1 MRRECLELERG
12 KMDCD
17 AGLADL
23 SKLGI
28 AKAKG
33 ACEDFME
40 STTEAR
46 SLTQALNDHRAST
59 IASFAVLAAGIAL
72 FAIPT
77 LIFVVQEYWS
87 REDGAH
93 GPIVLF
99 TGLWLIW
106 RQWGEAISARELP
119 NGARVWGSL
128 TLLVVLHVAAR
139 ITQIVELE
147 GFLMYGSLIV
157 VLYAFV
163 GAEVLKKLWF
173 PLFYIAF
180 IFPPPETLVAAV
192 TVPMKMWLSVAAI
205 RFLEIFGYPI
215 GGEGVRIFIGQYE
228 LLVAAACAGINSII
242 SLSAISLFYIYIRHQ
257 AEWRYAALLVL
268 FIVPIA
274 LLANFVR
281 VLILI
286 LLTYYAGEAAAQG
299 FLHNFAGI
307 LMFAVAIASVFAL
320 DSVLKPVWNRVT
332 SASQRGAASA

>member
-1 MRRECLELERG
+1 
-12 KMDCD
+12 
-17 AGLADL
+17 
-23 SKLGI
+23 
-28 AKAKG
+28 
-33 ACEDFME
+33 ME
-40 STTEAR
+40 SMARAEPTTKTISGYR
-46 SLTQALNDHRAST
+46 TST
-59 IASFAVLAAGIAL
+59 IVSFAVLCAGIAL

-99 TGLWLIW
+99 TGLWLVW
-106 RQWGEAISARELP
+106 RQWREAIIARAIP
-119 NGARVWGSL
+119 SSGRVWASL
-128 TLLVVLHVAAR
+128 TILVVLQVAAR

-163 GAEVLKKLWF
+163 GAEVLKRLWF
-173 PLFYIAF
+173 PIVYIAF

-192 TVPMKMWLSVAAI
+192 TVPMKMWLSIAAI
-205 RFLEIFGYPI
+205 RFLDLFGYPI

-242 SLSAISLFYIYIRHQ
+242 SLSSISLFYIYVRHQ
-257 AEWRYAALLVL
+257 AEWKYAALLVL
-268 FIVPIA
+268 FIIPIA

-286 LLTYYAGEAAAQG
+286 LLTYHAGEAAAQG

-307 LMFAVAIASVFAL
+307 VMFAVAIAAVFAL
-320 DSVLKPVWNRVT
+320 DSVLKPVWNKF
-332 SASQRGAASA
+332 SASRKRGASHA